1 MIVAVAVLQT
11 IVVVEVIE
19 DEGSFIALVKLG
31 KFVVWT
37 DSCMKYLSVF
47 YLSIYLSTCIKGF
60 IDCSIL

>member
-1 MIVAVAVLQT
+1 M
-11 IVVVEVIE
+11 VIE